1 MGNREYIPYPRWGM
15 DLVETLCI
23 ICSLL
28 QGQINTSIST
38 VLAVAAAATT
48 CTWLLI
54 PVLLLLPRYYY

>member
-28 QGQINTSIST
+28 QGQINTSI
-38 VLAVAAAATT
+38 VVVAVA
-48 CTWLLI
+48 
-54 PVLLLLPRYYY
+54 VLEIVGTAHRSSSAI